1 MYDTYPLSE
10 QLGQLVRE
18 KGLYLVT
25 AESCTGGL
33 LGHLITEV
41 PGSSEYYLGG
51 FVAYSNEAKK
61 RFLGV
66 SPETLECYGAVS
78 EQTVREMAAGARRAF
93 AGVQP
98 LEKIIAVAISGVA
111 GPGGGTAEKPVG
123 TVWIGVEKD
132 ESSLTKKIFLDGNR
146 SKIKLQTTVIVI
158 EALIMKVKKSN

>member
-1 MYDTYPLSE
+1 
-10 QLGQLVRE
+10 
-18 KGLYLVT
+18 
-25 AESCTGGL
+25 
-33 LGHLITEV
+33 
-41 PGSSEYYLGG
+41 
-51 FVAYSNEAKK
+51 
-61 RFLGV
+61 
-66 SPETLECYGAVS
+66 LERYGAVS